1 MKVPLPDVTFSN
13 GLIDY
18 NHVPK
23 ELGIHALDLSGKRV
37 LDIAANDGF
46 WTFWAESRGAEDL
59 LAIDIDGFQESDWGW
74 DGSQDAFYTERGTRS
89 EERRVGTE
97 GVSTGRYRCSPYHY
111 KNTYTLYTIK
121 N

>member
-1 MKVPLPDVTFSN
+1 MKVPLPDGTFSN

-23 ELGIHALDLSGKRV
+23 ELGIHDLDLSGKRV

-59 LAIDIDGFQESDWGW
+59 LAIDIDGFKEYDWGW
-74 DGSQDAFYTERGTRS
+74 DGSPDDFNTEGGTSNWTDAGDGFRTD
-89 EERRVGTE
+89 ERRVGKE
-97 GVSTGRYRCSPYHY
+97 GVSTFRSRGS
-111 KNTYTLYTIK
+111 
-121 N
+121 